1 MHQLTGKD
9 RLIVALDVPT
19 ADEALALVD
28 KLPNVSFFKLGWE
41 LFVSGQLPWLIEKLG
56 KTTDFFVDLKVPG
69 DIGNTIHAVMNV
81 CLRHERVRFLTLSR
95 DVPAQ
100 SIGAA
105 RRARGARRD
114 PQLLTVPYLSSLD
127 AKDYPLVPDS
137 GAHANLD
144 DYIVARTTAALEAGC
159 DGVIASGEA
168 IRLLRNAYPAIPIVS
183 PGIRPAGAS
192 ANDHKRHATPR
203 QAIEYGASH
212 LVVGRPIRNAPNP
225 RDAAQRIIDEITAA
239 LDAGGSSAGRTVR
252 EARPIC

>member
-1 MHQLTGKD
+1 MRQLTDKD

-41 LFVSGQLPWLIEKLG
+41 LFVSGQLPWLLEKLG
-56 KTTDFFVDLKVPG
+56 ETTDFFVDLKVPG
-69 DIGNTIHAVMNV
+69 DIGNTIRAVMNV

-100 SIGAA
+100 SIEAA
-105 RRARGARRD
+105 CRARGSRRN

-127 AKDYPLVPDS
+127 AKDYPLVHNS

-144 DYIVARTTAALEAGC
+144 DYIMVRATTALEAGC

-168 IRLLRNAYPAIPIVS
+168 IRLLRNAYPDIPIVS
-183 PGIRPAGAS
+183 PGIRPAGAT
-192 ANDHKRHATPR
+192 ADDHKRHTTPR
-203 QAIEYGASH
+203 QAIEYGATH

-225 RDAAQRIIDEITAA
+225 RDAAQRIIDEISSA
-239 LDAGGSSAGRTVR
+239 LDTGGSSAGRVV
-252 EARPIC
+252 